1 MVAVTG
7 LEAREKSDPKRG
19 AAWRVRELVG
29 ERHDTK
35 RKSSGAQLAR
45 QMLGGC
51 RVTRNEVKR
60 QGFKFWDYAVLAELC
75 PCLCLLTGCTSC
87 EQ

>member
-1 MVAVTG
+1 MCEGASERAT
-7 LEAREKSDPKRG
+7 RHEK
-19 AAWRVRELVG
+19 
-29 ERHDTK
+29 
-35 RKSSGAQLAR
+35 KSSGAQLAR

-51 RVTRNEVKR
+51 RVTRKEVKR

>member
-1 MVAVTG
+1 MCEGASERAT
-7 LEAREKSDPKRG
+7 RHEK
-19 AAWRVRELVG
+19 
-29 ERHDTK
+29 
-35 RKSSGAQLAR
+35 KSSGAQLAR

-60 QGFKFWDYAVLAELC
+60 QGFKKFWDYAMLAELC